1 MRETTVTI
9 VNTVGLHA
17 RPAAKIAQ
25 AAAQFQ
31 ADITLQHGSYEANGK
46 SIMGLLGLAAGQ
58 GAEVVIRA
66 KGPDE
71 EAAVS
76 ALEEL
81 FESGFGET

>member
-1 MRETTVTI
+1 MTI
-9 VNTVGLHA
+9 VNSVGLHA
-17 RPAAKIAQ
+17 RPASRIAQ
-25 AAAQFQ
+25 TASQFQ
-31 ADITLQHGSYEANGK
+31 SEITLQHGSYEANGK

-66 KGPDE
+66 NGPDE
-71 EAAVS
+71 EAAVA

>member
-1 MRETTVTI
+1 MTV

-25 AAAQFQ
+25 AAAQFLS
-31 ADITLQHGSYEANGK
+31 DITLQHGTYEANGK

-58 GAEVVIRA
+58 GAEVLIRVN
-66 KGPDE
+66 GPDE
-71 EAAVS
+71 DAALS